1 MIGALLTRMRQRRS
15 PVFLV
20 IKRVVQAGRNFR
32 LPLPDFLRPVLRLG
46 FYAQQATL
54 TAIRW
59 LLAVFIYEPL
69 FRGRCSAAG
78 KRLRIH
84 RMPFVVG
91 PIAIHIG
98 DDVKFYGKVDI
109 ASGYVCENPK
119 LVIHDRVTLGHNTL
133 FVVNKLVELEDDV
146 NVGGGARFMDTDAHP
161 RELTARIADLP
172 PGEDEV
178 KPVRICR
185 GAWIGQNA
193 CILKGVTIGE
203 GAIVSINSVVVADVP
218 PHTVVMGNPARVV
231 VKNTPRAPS

>member
-1 MIGALLTRMRQRRS
+1 M
-15 PVFLV
+15 V
-20 IKRVVQAGRNFR
+20 KRVVHVGRSFR
-32 LPLPDFLRPVLRLG
+32 LPLPDFLRPLLRIG
-46 FYAQQATL
+46 FYAQQTTL
-54 TAIRW
+54 GCVRW
-59 LLAVFIYEPL
+59 LLAVLVYEPL

-78 KRLRIH
+78 RRLRVY

-98 DDVKFYGKVDI
+98 DDVNFFGKVDI

-119 LVIHDRVTLGHNTL
+119 LIIHDRVELGHNVL
-133 FVVNKLVELEDDV
+133 FVVNRLVEIESDV
-146 NVGGGARFMDTDAHP
+146 NIASGVRFMDLDAHP
-161 RELTARIADLP
+161 REMIARIADLP
-172 PGEDEV
+172 PGEEEV
-178 KPVRICR
+178 KPIRICG

-203 GAIVSINSVVVADVP
+203 GAIVGTSSVVVSDVP